1 MHNAKQQ
8 YIRVNIFTDEAPY
21 IINLSVSANAVTTL
35 KQIKMR
41 QFTIS
46 ILVFISCFT
55 TYGQVK
61 VNPNGKFFNYNGI
74 KIYYED
80 AGNGEPLLLLHNF
93 FGTADQWKPYVEAY
107 SKQFRTIAIDMMGHG
122 RSDIYKK
129 GDINFKH
136 ADYAKIIFALLDSL
150 KLNKVNAIGGS
161 SGGMTLLYLNTSQPE
176 RFKSVIT
183 IGPQIYYSK
192 HAREWIAK
200 IGQDSALRQL
210 GFLCCFN
217 VKFMELATEQHGAE
231 KAMFL
236 ARQFWQNQKLY
247 GDPSFTPDIL
257 STIKAKWLVVQ
268 GDNDETVPLQNAID
282 MYQYIPN
289 SRLWI
294 IPNGGHLPYLVADN
308 QAEFLKVSLEFLNG
322 KWDKKD

>member
-1 MHNAKQQ
+1 MK
-8 YIRVNIFTDEAPY
+8 
-21 IINLSVSANAVTTL
+21 
-35 KQIKMR
+35 

-46 ILVFISCFT
+46 ILVFFACFT

-80 AGNGEPLLLLHNF
+80 TGNGEPLLLLHNF
-93 FGTADQWKPYVEAY
+93 FGTADQWKPYVDTYA
-107 SKQFRTIAIDMMGHG
+107 KQFRTIAVDMMGHG

-129 GDINFKH
+129 DDLNFRH
-136 ADYAKIIFALLDSL
+136 GDYAKIILALLDSL

-161 SGGMTLLYLNTSQPE
+161 SGGTTLLHLNTIQPE

-183 IGPQIYYSK
+183 IGPQIYYSRSD
-192 HAREWIAK
+192 REWITKA
-200 IGQDSALRQL
+200 GQDSALRQS
-210 GFLCCFN
+210 GFICCFN
-217 VKFMELATEQHGAE
+217 VKFMEWATEQHGAE
-231 KAMFL
+231 KAKFL
-236 ARQFWQNQKLY
+236 GRQFLQNTKLY

-268 GDNDETVPLQNAID
+268 GDNDDAVPLQNAIE
-282 MYQYIPN
+282 MHQYIPN

-294 IPNGGHLPYLVADN
+294 IPNGGHLPHLEDRF
-308 QAEFLKVSLEFLNG
+308 QSEFLKVSLEFLNG

>member
-1 MHNAKQQ
+1 
-8 YIRVNIFTDEAPY
+8 
-21 IINLSVSANAVTTL
+21 
-35 KQIKMR
+35 MR
-41 QFTIS
+41 QITIS

-61 VNPNGKFFNYNGI
+61 VNPNGQLFNYNGI

-80 AGNGEPLLLLHNF
+80 TGDGEPLLLLHSF
-93 FGTADQWKPYVEAY
+93 FGTADQWKPHVEVY

-129 GDINFKH
+129 DDLNFKH
-136 ADYAKIIFALLDSL
+136 SDYAKIILALLDSL

-161 SGGMTLLYLNTSQPE
+161 SGGITLLYLNTIQPE

-183 IGPQIYYSK
+183 IGAQIYYSK
-192 HAREWIAK
+192 HNRERITKTGLNQLMEWAK
-200 IGQDSALRQL
+200 
-210 GFLCCFN
+210 F
-217 VKFMELATEQHGAE
+217 HGPE
-231 KAMFL
+231 KQIYL
-236 ARQFWQNQKLY
+236 ARAFWQNLKLY

-268 GDNDETVPLQNAID
+268 GDYDEAVPLQQAIE
-282 MYQYIPN
+282 MHQYIPN

-294 IPNGGHLPYLVADN
+294 VPNGGHLPYLNPDN
-308 QAEFLKVSLEFLNG
+308 QSDFLKRSLEFLNG